1 MTGFIFT
8 VLQCFLK
15 MIPFFFFLKN
25 FDSSFVIN
33 FLILSP
39 QLHEHAAYLV
49 DALWDINDMVRD
61 WDCMTELLLEE
72 PGRGEEG
79 MYNASVGVCGMGC
92 VCWGWCGGG
101 EWGFCM
107 GYQ

>member
-1 MTGFIFT
+1 M
-8 VLQCFLK
+8 VCF
-15 MIPFFFFLKN
+15 
-25 FDSSFVIN
+25 
-33 FLILSP
+33 

-79 MYNASVGVCGMGC
+79 KKVLKDSKMLLSLQASLQLSSCIGSSI
-92 VCWGWCGGG
+92 
-101 EWGFCM
+101 
-107 GYQ
+107 

>member
-1 MTGFIFT
+1 MLCIAEDFVVQISIITLFVKIYA
-8 VLQCFLK
+8 LFL
-15 MIPFFFFLKN
+15 
-25 FDSSFVIN
+25 SS
-33 FLILSP
+33 

-79 MYNASVGVCGMGC
+79 MYNASVGV
-92 VCWGWCGGG
+92 WGGVYVW
-101 EWGFCM
+101 WG
-107 GYQ
+107 